1 MATEPTARLSQ
12 TYIAALRHQKSEEVC
27 STPSSLQVA
36 DVAFYERL
44 YTPQRI
50 YLSSAKELLRTIP
63 LALRIITAQGDQLT
77 RPLTLVDIQEVAKR
91 CPSNSS
97 PGLDGIS
104 YQILTIVFLNA
115 AARGLAIQRS
125 IDLINTE
132 AKGFTRLISAR
143 PLPYMNRLVSPYQ
156 LGFMPGRFIG
166 ENSKLD
172 DLKRHGVPSAS

>member
-1 MATEPTARLSQ
+1 MATEPTALRGRFHIVDAALKAELSASFLKCTTSARLSQ

-91 CPSNSS
+91 CPSNSTQV
-97 PGLDGIS
+97 LM
-104 YQILTIVFLNA
+104 
-115 AARGLAIQRS
+115 
-125 IDLINTE
+125 
-132 AKGFTRLISAR
+132 GFPIK
-143 PLPYMNRLVSPYQ
+143 
-156 LGFMPGRFIG
+156 F
-166 ENSKLD
+166 
-172 DLKRHGVPSAS
+172 